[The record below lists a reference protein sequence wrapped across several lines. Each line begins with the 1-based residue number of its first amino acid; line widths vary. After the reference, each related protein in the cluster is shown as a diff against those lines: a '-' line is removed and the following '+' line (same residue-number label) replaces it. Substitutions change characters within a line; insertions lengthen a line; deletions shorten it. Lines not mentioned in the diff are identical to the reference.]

1 MYLPVQTVNTYVGFF
16 LNTWTS
22 YHHEK
27 NIQCTSVCWSVQ
39 GGEFMK
45 ASRWLRGVYSIFMCH
60 WVTRAL
66 WWTKLSRRVCLNSWV
81 QDSGIGTSK
90 RTLQDQDLVCGPE
103 SCRGSLDSRSL
114 QCQWSV
120 WKRRVKTSDEN
131 PDERRRSCEPLI
143 WVGFIHICI
152 FFLNS
157 WEQCLF
163 KTLGYFDQRSRGTTS
178 ALLLLKWCGEGNSCL
193 CWNRLS
199 PTSGKLRFNPKQT
212 GSWSW
217 LSWTFCWR
225 KVLRKT
231 NLHVET

>member
-1 MYLPVQTVNTYVGFF
+1 MKKRFSVHLYAGAYKEESLWKHLGD
-16 LNTWTS
+16 LGA
-22 YHHEK
+22 
-27 NIQCTSVCWSVQ
+27 CTPFSCATESLGHCDEPNWAE
-39 GGEFMK
+39 GPD
-45 ASRWLRGVYSIFMCH
+45 L
-60 WVTRAL
+60 
-66 WWTKLSRRVCLNSWV
+66 VCLNSWV
-81 QDSGIGTSK
+81 QDSGIGTSES
-90 RTLQDQDLVCGPE
+90 TLQDRDLVCGPE
-103 SCRGSLDSRSL
+103 SCRGSLDSQSL